1 MRPPATRWVNVRT
14 GGLMQPPDGSP
25 RKQPDRR
32 SKSYADRGP
41 NGSLGAT
48 RASAGAR
55 RHASGAQ
62 SHLTAQAAHER
73 GRGRVAFTPAGAG
86 ATPAC
91 SPAARTNRSRTR
103 TKGPDLV
110 TFSRTRPGPHAVMS
124 PTTRGSSCRSRW
136 RPARRGSP
144 RTQSRHRSRLRS
156 SSSSPWLQPSARR
169 SRRCSATGRCRPG

>member
-14 GGLMQPPDGSP
+14 GGLMQPPDGPP

-48 RASAGAR
+48 RASADAR

-73 GRGRVAFTPAGAG
+73 GRGRRGVHAGRGRGDTRMLPHRTHQPQPYAHKGPRPRHVLTDEAGAPRG
-86 ATPAC
+86 HVTDY
-91 SPAARTNRSRTR
+91 SR
-103 TKGPDLV
+103 KFMPK
-110 TFSRTRPGPHAVMS
+110 SMA
-124 PTTRGSSCRSRW
+124 
-136 RPARRGSP
+136 
-144 RTQSRHRSRLRS
+144 
-156 SSSSPWLQPSARR
+156 PSA
-169 SRRCSATGRCRPG
+169 SRKSSDTEPSLKSASE

>member
-25 RKQPDRR
+25 RQEPDRPFTPDQPSTPDRPSAPDRR
-32 SKSYADRGP
+32 SKSYADRGS

-48 RASAGAR
+48 RASADAR

-91 SPAARTNRSRTR
+91 SPTARTNRSRTR
-103 TKGPDLV
+103 AKGPDLV

-144 RTQSRHRSRLRS
+144 RTRSRH
-156 SSSSPWLQPSARR
+156 
-169 SRRCSATGRCRPG
+169 

>member
-25 RKQPDRR
+25 RQEPDRPFTPDQPSTPDRPSAPDRR

-48 RASAGAR
+48 RASADAR
-55 RHASGAQ
+55 RHASGTQ

-91 SPAARTNRSRTR
+91 SPTARTNRSRTR

-144 RTQSRHRSRLRS
+144 RTRSRH
-156 SSSSPWLQPSARR
+156 
-169 SRRCSATGRCRPG
+169 